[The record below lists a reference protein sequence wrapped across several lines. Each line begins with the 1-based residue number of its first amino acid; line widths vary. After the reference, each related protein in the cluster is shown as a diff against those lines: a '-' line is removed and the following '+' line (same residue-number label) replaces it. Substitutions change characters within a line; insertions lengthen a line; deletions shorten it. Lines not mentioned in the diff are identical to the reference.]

1 MTLRVQGFT
10 LFELIITVVILAI
23 LTTLAVPS
31 MANFIKSNKI
41 KSSSSDITN
50 FLQQARSEAIKTGRT
65 TTVCASTDGLTCTTS
80 NQTAWNVGLI
90 SKSTSIT
97 SSTTTTI
104 NSVLAFN
111 DQRLNITG
119 PTKIDFNTI
128 GATDN
133 TYQITV
139 GMNGQDTYSVC
150 VAVAGRAE
158 RIKGSTC

>member
-1 MTLRVQGFT
+1 MRTQGFT
-10 LFELIITVVILAI
+10 LFELIITVLVLAI
-23 LTTLAVPS
+23 LTMLAVPS
-31 MANFIKSNKI
+31 MTNFIKSNKI

-50 FLQQARSEAIKTGRT
+50 FLQQARSEAIKTGKT
-65 TTVCASTDGLTCTTS
+65 TTVCASTDGATCVTS

-97 SSTTTTI
+97 STATVI

-111 DQRLNITG
+111 DQNLNITG
-119 PTKIDFNTI
+119 PTQISFNSV

-139 GMNGQDTYSVC
+139 GMTGQDTYSVC